1 MISIPKGLQPIDDSQ
16 DSRNCLE
23 ADEGNGL
30 WIEGCFNPYGIDS
43 AYRPLTGGG
52 AALTTGY
59 SLESL
64 RDRTGHR
71 PPSLHSLPPTP
82 YSLLPTPYSLLPTP
96 YSLLPTP
103 YSLLPTPAVTDYW
116 QS

>member
-71 PPSLHSLPPTP
+71 PPSLHSL
-82 YSLLPTPYSLLPTP
+82 
-96 YSLLPTP
+96 LPTP
-103 YSLLPTPAVTDYW
+103 YSLLPTPAVTDYS